1 MLFQEYNTT
10 VIKCPI
16 CKRGDFKSEG
26 GLSCHITTVHP
37 GSANG
42 KGSRPSSCTNGK
54 RDDGAR
60 PKTYTPRHRDHERH
74 NSDRDVVRG
83 VARVQRESLQR
94 GSPDEFP
101 FKVNMLFLYVLL
113 LKRFAM
119 ITNSFAL
126 IK

>member
-1 MLFQEYNTT
+1 M
-10 VIKCPI
+10 VIKCRT
-16 CKRGDFKSEG
+16 CGKDDFKSEG
-26 GLSCHITTVHP
+26 GLSCHIRTMHP

-60 PKTYTPRHRDHERH
+60 PKTHTPRHTDHERH

-83 VARVQRESLQR
+83 VARVQRDSLQR
-94 GSPDEFP
+94 GSPDEILFQ
-101 FKVNMLFLYVLL
+101 VNMLFIDVLL